1 MQMKVERHFKDH
13 IQKPTNRLF
22 EIIEL
27 NVDEPIIFKI
37 GKWRKQLLER
47 KNVSSKYS
55 VKGEKRK
62 IMLVIPR

>member
-1 MQMKVERHFKDH
+1 MQMKVERRFKDH
-13 IQKPTNRLF
+13 IQKPTNKLF

-37 GKWRKQLLER
+37 GKRMKQLLDR
-47 KNVSSKYS
+47 KNVSAKYS
-55 VKGEKRK
+55 VKNENRK

>member
-1 MQMKVERHFKDH
+1 MKVERHFKDH

-37 GKWRKQLLER
+37 GKRRKQLLER
-47 KNVSSKYS
+47 KNVSGKLAL
-55 VKGEKRK
+55 KARRER
-62 IMLVIPR
+62 LCL

>member
-37 GKWRKQLLER
+37 GKRRKQLLER
-47 KNVSSKYS
+47 KNVSGKLAL
-55 VKGEKRK
+55 KARRER
-62 IMLVIPR
+62 LCL